1 MNSLDLTSHGLRR
14 ARTKSLIQ
22 IGALVEKA
30 GLLETFDLPVG
41 NDFQKSPE
49 LKMQVSALYKGLLIL
64 NEMANSEEVH
74 ELWAQ
79 QGLAAFAETKRK
91 ERNE

>member
-1 MNSLDLTSHGLRR
+1 
-14 ARTKSLIQ
+14 
-22 IGALVEKA
+22 
-30 GLLETFDLPVG
+30 
-41 NDFQKSPE
+41 
-49 LKMQVSALYKGLLIL
+49 MQVSALYKGLLIL

-91 ERNE
+91 GRNE